1 MATDFDRIEE
11 DALGALAAAADSAAL
26 EKWRIAFLGR
36 SAPVMAALGTLGALP
51 KEERKAFGQ
60 RGNQAKQALERAFE
74 EAGERIRQAELAS
87 ALAGGR
93 HRRHGA
99 GPAARA
105 RAAAPGHADA
115 APDLRDLRGDGLPG
129 LPVARRRNR
138 RDTTSGC

>member
-1 MATDFDRIEE
+1 MATDFDRIQE

-60 RGNQAKQALERAFE
+60 RGNQVKQALERAFE

-87 ALAGGR
+87 ALPGRR
-93 HRRHGA
+93 HRRDGA
-99 GPAARA
+99 GAAARS
-105 RAAAPGHADA
+105 RAACIRP
-115 APDLRDLRGDGLPG
+115 
-129 LPVARRRNR
+129 RRRCAGSTRSSR
-138 RDTTSGC
+138 RWASRSTGRATSRPTR